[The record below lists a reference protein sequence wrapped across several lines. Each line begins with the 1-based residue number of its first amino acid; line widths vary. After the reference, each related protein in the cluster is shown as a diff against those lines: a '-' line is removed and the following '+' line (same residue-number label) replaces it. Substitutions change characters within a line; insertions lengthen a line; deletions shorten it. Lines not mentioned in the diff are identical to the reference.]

1 MCRTDS
7 GKQVQTVMVMSLW
20 LELCSESTLFVE
32 RDIRSFPEVEPLA
45 TDGTQISLLASGPS
59 RYKET
64 IMNLQ
69 TIDIFTRKLG
79 PVSALIDMVM
89 EAVLPKCVFR

>member
-1 MCRTDS
+1 
-7 GKQVQTVMVMSLW
+7 
-20 LELCSESTLFVE
+20 
-32 RDIRSFPEVEPLA
+32 
-45 TDGTQISLLASGPS
+45 
-59 RYKET
+59 
-64 IMNLQ
+64 MNLQ